1 MITGASLGRGNQVS
15 NAEKCEH
22 FGKHRLSG
30 FDHCQM
36 FFSALTLEK

>member
-1 MITGASLGRGNQVS
+1 MITGASLGRGNQGS
-15 NAEKCEH
+15 NAKKCEH

-36 FFSALTLEK
+36 VFSVLILEK